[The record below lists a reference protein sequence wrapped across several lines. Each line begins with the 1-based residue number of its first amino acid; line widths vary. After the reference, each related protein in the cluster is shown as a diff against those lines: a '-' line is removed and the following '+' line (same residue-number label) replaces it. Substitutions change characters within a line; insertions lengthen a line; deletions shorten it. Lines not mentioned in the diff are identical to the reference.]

1 MRFTARTPSLS
12 WDGLL
17 LVGNKKTPICSIID
31 PKVINNYFCEINTDP
46 NYSAPI
52 PVVIPEDARIPEI
65 SISLVTQFLSR
76 LKRTAYSPDYVP
88 FWIWRDYAYDLAPI
102 LMHVLF
108 NSSLCSH
115 TVPSIWKLA
124 DITPPPK
131 EIPFSTNNQL
141 RPISLTCIIMRL
153 FERIVYQREM
163 SNICNESIDSDQ
175 FAYRK
180 GHNTT
185 MALIKNQ
192 HYWLKWLDRDYDF
205 VRVFSFDFTKAFDS
219 VPHDILIP
227 KIARLYINPY
237 IFNWLT
243 SFLESRQQR
252 VRVDVLQLVLKTSTM
267 DCCRELYLGW
277 CFSL

>member
-1 MRFTARTPSLS
+1 
-12 WDGLL
+12 
-17 LVGNKKTPICSIID
+17 
-31 PKVINNYFCEINTDP
+31 
-46 NYSAPI
+46 
-52 PVVIPEDARIPEI
+52 
-65 SISLVTQFLSR
+65 
-76 LKRTAYSPDYVP
+76 
-88 FWIWRDYAYDLAPI
+88 
-102 LMHVLF
+102 
-108 NSSLCSH
+108 
-115 TVPSIWKLA
+115 
-124 DITPPPK
+124 
-131 EIPFSTNNQL
+131 
-141 RPISLTCIIMRL
+141 
-153 FERIVYQREM
+153 M

-227 KIARLYINPY
+227 KIAMLYINPY

-252 VRVDVLQLVLKTSTM
+252 VRVDGTTTGFKNINHGLLQGTVLGLVL
-267 DCCRELYLGW
+267 
-277 CFSL
+277 FSIMVNDPVNNLLILLILLTIF